1 MAAPGGWPPQDQWG
15 HPAGPPPS
23 PPERRAVGW
32 IIAGAILG
40 SLALIAGAV
49 GVFLIVTDDEEAGA
63 SEVFLEPA
71 TSTGPDPFTAS
82 VATSAVSTTTSPTTT
97 TPPTTTSSGGI
108 PTYDGGEPGL
118 YGGTRD
124 IGSCNPTQLVEFLEE
139 NPSKARAWAA
149 VLRISPNE
157 IRSYVGTLTTVVLRG
172 DTRVTNHGYANGMA
186 TTIASV
192 LQAGTAV
199 LVNDRGEPVVKCACG
214 NPLTAPT
221 PIRSPSYT
229 GTRWPGF
236 RTTSIVVIRRSTTV
250 IEEFVLTGPD
260 GELFT
265 RPVGGTGSDDGPGPD
280 TTTPTSGTTQT
291 TPSSSSS
298 TTTTTASSST
308 TTTTRPPTTSTTRPA
323 AAQQVG
329 LSASTAIDGQGVV
342 GSQEWTATVTI
353 GADGAVTGSG
363 SGSLVGSGVCLDNF
377 AQPFSEYTARVSF
390 AVTIR
395 GTASGQVI
403 DATASAPSG
412 SLDSVTYTVEGPM
425 NDACRAEA
433 QSTYLA
439 FVNQSM
445 GSFSVS
451 TAAGS
456 SGALQADFPGTVTVT
471 G

>member
-15 HPAGPPPS
+15 YPAGPPPAQ
-23 PPERRAVGW
+23 ERRAVGW

-40 SLALIAGAV
+40 SLVLIAGAV
-49 GVFLIVTDDEEAGA
+49 GVFLVVTDDEEAGA

-71 TSTGPDPFTAS
+71 ASTGPDPFTAS
-82 VATSAVSTTTSPTTT
+82 VATSAVSTSTSSTTT
-97 TPPTTTSSGGI
+97 TPPTTTASGGI
-108 PTYDGGEPGL
+108 PSYDGGEPGL

-139 NPSKARAWAA
+139 NPSKARAWAG
-149 VLRISPNE
+149 VLGIAPTE

-172 DTRVTNHGYANGMA
+172 DTRVTNHGYANGRA

-199 LVNDRGEPVVKCACG
+199 LVDDRGVPVVKCACG

-221 PIRSPSYT
+221 PIRTPTYT
-229 GTRWPGF
+229 GARWQGF
-236 RTTSIVVIRRSTTV
+236 SPTSIVVIQRSTTV
-250 IEEFVLTGPD
+250 IETFVLTGPD
-260 GELFT
+260 GERFT
-265 RPVGGTGSDDGPGPD
+265 RPAGGTGSDDGPDPD

-291 TPSSSSS
+291 TPSS
-298 TTTTTASSST
+298 TTTTSASST

-323 AAQQVG
+323 TAQQVG
-329 LSASTAIDGQGVV
+329 LSASTGIDGQGVV

-377 AQPFSEYTARVSF
+377 GQPFSEYTARVSF
-390 AVTIR
+390 AVTVR
-395 GTASGQVI
+395 GTTSGQVMN
-403 DATASAPSG
+403 ATASAPSG
-412 SLDSVTYTVEGPM
+412 SLDSVTYSVEGSM

-433 QSTYLA
+433 QSTYLT

-456 SGALQADFPGTVTVT
+456 SGTIQANFPGTVTVT